1 MKDHRHFTRQ
11 CRSGTFEAEPFPQ
24 HEAPTAKRAFPT
36 DSGQKHCGG
45 FVKQSAQ
52 LAITTSR
59 DVAVIINFSRLEA
72 SRCEAEPGTNRARLL
87 EVVSLLERSGISEG
101 R

>member
-11 CRSGTFEAEPFPQ
+11 CGSGTFEAEPFPQ
-24 HEAPTAKRAFPT
+24 HAAPTAKRTFPT

-45 FVKQSAQ
+45 FVKQSA

-59 DVAVIINFSRLEA
+59 DVAVIINFSRLEVP
-72 SRCEAEPGTNRARLL
+72 RCDAEPGTRGAAAVASVRMLDAK
-87 EVVSLLERSGISEG
+87 
-101 R
+101 